1 MADNDGSAIDL
12 LPLFLASAD
21 DLGVLLADG
30 TFLPLFD
37 QGAGTPPPVTV
48 ISPPPGT
55 PLAAGDQVTVEVVD
69 DTGLSPRPL
78 ILFVV
83 TPFATEVAFDG
94 ERFRTPYAGA
104 FTPIAGG
111 FRLSVRRGGG
121 WQGNVTFNAIA
132 TDARGAEA

>member
-1 MADNDGSAIDL
+1 MASFDFDLIAFPSLVSFDTGGDL
-12 LPLFLASAD
+12 LLAADFDYIPLQASD
-21 DLGVLLADG
+21 V
-30 TFLPLFD
+30 
-37 QGAGTPPPVTV
+37 GTPPTVTV
-48 ISPPPGT
+48 ISPPPGS
-55 PLAAGDQVTVEVVD
+55 PLAAGDLVTVEVVD
-69 DTGLSPRPL
+69 DVAMGARPL

-121 WQGNVTFNAIA
+121 WQGNVTFQAIA